1 MEDQSMRKR
10 REESDCHCRSLRMG
24 SSEAGREW
32 AEGMVRFM
40 LLEVGE
46 VARGSEPRVLWDKES
61 TGVGEGAGYDAV
73 SGEGSGE
80 DGGTAEMELK
90 GFLEEGFH

>member
-1 MEDQSMRKR
+1 
-10 REESDCHCRSLRMG
+10 MG

-80 DGGTAEMELK
+80 DGGTAEVELK